1 MHGWILLRYSQ
12 DVSSF
17 FYLLVLVFFVC
28 VRQPVVMTCMP
39 AVHIL
44 CVFFDAAVRPQMM
57 EDGEQGL
64 DVAFARKEHRFINT
78 RIQKNPYYSFSGG

>member
-1 MHGWILLRYSQ
+1 
-12 DVSSF
+12 
-17 FYLLVLVFFVC
+17 
-28 VRQPVVMTCMP
+28 
-39 AVHIL
+39 
-44 CVFFDAAVRPQMM
+44 MM